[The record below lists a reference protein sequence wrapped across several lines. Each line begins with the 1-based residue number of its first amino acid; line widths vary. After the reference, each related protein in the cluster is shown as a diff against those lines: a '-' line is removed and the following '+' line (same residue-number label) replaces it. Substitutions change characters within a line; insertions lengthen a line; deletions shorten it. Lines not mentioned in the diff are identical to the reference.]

1 MPKRGL
7 EPPHPCGYYTLNV
20 ARLPI
25 SPLRQGG
32 ELNAM
37 KSGTRPQAG
46 RRSGFFMLPLRLGS
60 VKNQGSK
67 SMARMFL
74 IGRDWQ
80 SRALVRAQL
89 LEEGVD
95 VEAYESPLAAFN
107 SLSCLVDLPL
117 LILADLSQSPNPEA
131 EIDLL
136 SRWAKLIPSW
146 IILAHTFEVER
157 DLQELQI
164 ERILRRPVNVR
175 QLVEEVKR
183 RMDAGSQVPRIRE

>member
-1 MPKRGL
+1 
-7 EPPHPCGYYTLNV
+7 
-20 ARLPI
+20 
-25 SPLRQGG
+25 
-32 ELNAM
+32 
-37 KSGTRPQAG
+37 
-46 RRSGFFMLPLRLGS
+46 
-60 VKNQGSK
+60 
-67 SMARMFL
+67 MARMFL